1 MLLIVAYVILAHTGA
16 TGFWF
21 FLVTVCWF
29 ASFVLKM
36 FMFGC
41 LVSDMHKETQ
51 ERGKITTSL
60 FEVRELLR
68 RRLGAL

>member
-1 MLLIVAYVILAHTGA
+1 MLLIIAYVILAHSGA
-16 TGFWF
+16 SGFWF
-21 FLVTVCWF
+21 FLVTVCWLV
-29 ASFVLKM
+29 SFGLKM

-41 LVSDMHKETQ
+41 LVSDMQKEAK
-51 ERGKITTSL
+51 ERGKVSTSL